1 MFLFSR
7 IFWKKVLIKSFWTLL
22 TCFVLF
28 LILDFIFPFRF
39 HIRYSQVVLD
49 EENRVLGAFLSPDE
63 KWRMK
68 TELSEI
74 NEDLQ
79 KAFIAKEDQYF
90 FYHFGINPLAVVRA
104 IFNNL
109 LSQKRTSGASTIT
122 MQVARLLDPKPRTYG
137 NKILEMFRAMQLE
150 WHYSKKEILQ
160 MYLNLVPYGGNVEG
174 VKSASVLYFQ
184 KLPQNL
190 SIAEITTLAIIPN
203 RPRSLALGKDNL
215 LIQKERN
222 KWLKNFEKKS
232 IFDKKEISN
241 ALQEPLNVQR
251 NEIPRFAPHWC
262 IRLGQKYPKNENIR
276 TSLHLPLQN
285 KVQTLAE
292 NYVKKLRLLGI
303 ENVAILVVEN
313 KTRKI
318 RAYIGSQNFAESQVD
333 GITATRSP
341 GSTLKPLVYALA
353 MDLGKLTPKTTILD
367 IPTDWGGYAPDNF
380 DNKFRGKISVE
391 TALSLSLNI
400 PAVATLQEISVE
412 YFVKK
417 LKQAGFKT
425 LGKQEKKVGL
435 SMILGGFGTNLEEL
449 TSLYVAFANN
459 GQYAPLNFLAID
471 STQRSDTII
480 SAISAYSFTQVLTL
494 AQRPDLPKS
503 YLNAKN
509 KPLIAWKTGT
519 SYGKRDAWSIGY
531 NQKYTI
537 GVWIGNFSGRGV
549 PELSGSEVATPLL
562 FEIFNALDNQTTALP
577 LAPPNI
583 TFRLVCSETG
593 LPPNAFC
600 ENQVID
606 YFIPLVS
613 PSQVCEHQKE
623 LYVSADE
630 KLQYLPDCLPETGYK
645 KKFYPVISA
654 ELQTYYEAEKI
665 PYLKTPPLH
674 PSCEHQ
680 LQISEKSKPQIV
692 SPVAN
697 KTYLIPENQA
707 TELMLKVYAQNDV
720 KKVYWYINEKF
731 YQETNAQ
738 ENAFFRP
745 KMGKNIITCVD
756 DKGRSQKI
764 SIWVERE

>member
-1 MFLFSR
+1 MFLLRR

-39 HIRYSQVVLD
+39 HIHYSQVILD
-49 EENRVLGAFLSPDE
+49 EENRILGAFLSPDE

-79 KAFIAKEDQYF
+79 KAFIAKEDNYF

-104 IFNNL
+104 IFDNL

-122 MQVARLLDPKPRTYG
+122 MQVVRLLNPKARTYG
-137 NKILEMFRAMQLE
+137 NKILEMFRALQLE
-150 WHYSKKEILQ
+150 WHYSKREILQ
-160 MYLNLVPYGGNVEG
+160 MYLNLVPYGGNIEG

-215 LIQKERN
+215 LIQTERN
-222 KWLKNFEKKS
+222 KWLKKFEKKG
-232 IFDKKEISN
+232 IFDKKEIAN
-241 ALQEPLNVQR
+241 ALKEPLNAQR
-251 NEIPRFAPHWC
+251 NEAPRFAPHWC
-262 IRLGQKYPKNENIR
+262 IRLGQEYPKNENIR
-276 TSLHLPLQN
+276 TSLLLPLQN

-303 ENVAILVVEN
+303 ENLAILVVEN

-333 GITATRSP
+333 GITAIRSP

-353 MDLGKLTPKTTILD
+353 MDLGKLTPKTTVLD
-367 IPTDWGGYAPDNF
+367 IPTDWNSYAPDNF
-380 DNKFRGKISVE
+380 DKKFRGKVSVE

-449 TSLYVAFANN
+449 TSLYVSLANN
-459 GQYAPLNFLAID
+459 GQYAPLNFLATD
-471 STQRSDTII
+471 STQRTDTII
-480 SAISAYSFTQVLTL
+480 SAVSAYSFTQVLTL
-494 AQRPDLPKS
+494 TQRPDLPKS
-503 YLNAKN
+503 YLNAKY

-537 GVWIGNFSGRGV
+537 GVWIGNFSGKGV
-549 PELSGSEVATPLL
+549 PELSGSEMATPLL
-562 FEIFNALDNQTTALP
+562 FEIFNALDKQGLLP
-577 LAPPNI
+577 PPPPTI
-583 TFRLVCSETG
+583 SFRLVCTESG
-593 LPPNAFC
+593 LPPNSFC

-606 YFIPLVS
+606 YYIPLVS

-630 KLQYLPDCLPETGYK
+630 KMQYLPDCLPETGYK
-645 KKFYPVISA
+645 KKFYPIISA
-654 ELQTYYEAEKI
+654 QLQAYYEAEKI
-665 PYLKTPPLH
+665 PYLKIPPLH
-674 PSCEHQ
+674 PSCERHVQ
-680 LQISEKSKPQIV
+680 ANLKNKPQII
-692 SPVAN
+692 SPLAN
-697 KTYLIPENQA
+697 RTYLMPESQV
-707 TELMLKVYAQNDV
+707 TELMLKAYTQNDV
-720 KKVYWYINEKF
+720 KKLYWYINNKF
-731 YQETNAQ
+731 YQEANPN
-738 ENAFFRP
+738 ENAFFKP

-756 DKGRSQKI
+756 DKGRSETI
-764 SIWVERE
+764 SIRVEKE